1 MTFHTPRLSLDAIPP
16 RLAMRIVAGEPDE
29 GDRWHPQYPLDDE
42 LDPLRSLAAASD
54 PHPVFTMYVIRSAD
68 DGLAIGGLGF
78 FGPPDE
84 SGAVEIG
91 YGLVESARGRGLAT
105 EAVAAALSIA
115 RDHGARTVRAS
126 TDAANHPSQRVL
138 EKAGFS
144 EVRRDGE
151 TVSYARTLGELLAG
165 GNMNVVE
172 REGDTV
178 LRLAGPWTP
187 TVHRYLDYLR
197 RAGIAW
203 APRPIAIEGN
213 RERLGF
219 IDAEVPDY
227 PLPDWV
233 WRESVLVDGAA
244 RLRELHDASIGF
256 ALDDAVW
263 QSRAKVPAEV
273 ICHNDFAPHNL
284 AFADGAL
291 VGAIDFD
298 MCSPGPRIWDIA
310 YFATRA
316 VPLTAST
323 PSNAPGM
330 DQARH
335 RVEIILRAYG
345 STATWDDVIRLAV
358 IRLIDLAEISREK
371 AEELGKP
378 ALLENANDYERDAE
392 FLSGWRDGAA

>member
-1 MTFHTPRLSLDAIPP
+1 M
-16 RLAMRIVAGEPDE
+16 
-29 GDRWHPQYPLDDE
+29 
-42 LDPLRSLAAASD
+42 SD
-54 PHPVFTMYVIRSAD
+54 VTT
-68 DGLAIGGLGF
+68 DGFL
-78 FGPPDE
+78 P
-84 SGAVEIG
+84 
-91 YGLVESARGRGLAT
+91 
-105 EAVAAALSIA
+105 
-115 RDHGARTVRAS
+115 
-126 TDAANHPSQRVL
+126 
-138 EKAGFS
+138 
-144 EVRRDGE
+144 
-151 TVSYARTLGELLAG
+151 G
-165 GNMNVVE
+165 GNMNAVE
-172 REGDTV
+172 KDGATV
-178 LRLAGPWTP
+178 LRVAGPWTP
-187 TVHRYLDYLR
+187 TVHRYLDYLAM
-197 RAGIAW
+197 AGVSW
-203 APRPIAIEGN
+203 APQPVAVEGT
-213 RERLGF
+213 RERLSF
-219 IDAEVPDY
+219 IDGDVPLY

-233 WRESVLVDGAA
+233 WQESVLTDGAR
-244 RLRELHDASIGF
+244 RLRQLHDASIGF

-263 QSRAKVPAEV
+263 QSRVKVPSEV

-284 AFADGAL
+284 AFVDGAI

-298 MCSPGPRIWDIA
+298 MCSPGPRLWDIA